1 MRLLVVDDHE
11 IVFQGLQ
18 GLFKQDSAVQLELAL
33 EADSALTRLEQNPY
47 HVVILDLQL
56 STTNSLEL
64 LKTLKE
70 RWPRQAVLIYTMFPE
85 EVYAIRCMR
94 LGADA
99 YINKSS
105 SPSELLKAVKQLAN
119 GHKYITPAVA
129 ERMAWLLNS
138 GTKVPEVDDL
148 SDREFQVLVMLASG
162 LSVKEIAERLEL
174 SDKTISTYRARLL
187 EKLNLQSNVDI
198 VRFAIRNGL
207 IY

>member
-1 MRLLVVDDHE
+1 MRVLVVDDHE
-11 IVFQGLQ
+11 LIIQGVI
-18 GLFKQDSAVQLELAL
+18 GLLKTDSSVQIDFAL
-33 EADSALTRLEQNPY
+33 DAEAALTKLEQNPY
-47 HVVILDLQL
+47 NVVILDLQL
-56 STTNSLEL
+56 ADTTSLEL

-70 RWPRQAVLIYTMFPE
+70 RWPRLAVLIYTMFSE
-85 EVYAIRCMR
+85 ESFAIRCMR

-99 YINKSS
+99 YINKSDPS
-105 SPSELLKAVKQLAN
+105 SELLKAVKQIAK

-138 GTKVPEVDDL
+138 GTKVPELEDL

-162 LSVKEIAERLEL
+162 YSVKEISERLEL

-187 EKLNLQSNVDI
+187 EKLGLESNVDI
-198 VRFAIRNGL
+198 VRFAIHKGL